1 MKATKFE
8 DRLYE
13 SGLSLQKVFSGNEEE
28 VLQRVEEREEVK
40 VFSGTEEEVLQRVE
54 KRRGLVPS
62 VVMSFSIR
70 GPVKSQG
77 VF

>member
-8 DRLYE
+8 DKLYE
-13 SGLSLQKVFSGNEEE
+13 SGLSLQKVKVFSGNEEE
-28 VLQRVEEREEVK
+28 VLQRVE
-40 VFSGTEEEVLQRVE
+40 
-54 KRRGLVPS
+54 KRRGS

-77 VF
+77 VL